1 LKKIRDLK
9 DQIDLD
15 KKAKQDI
22 ESYYRNT
29 LDEKEKLIALL
40 KVSQITENQ
49 PQSPTKSEKEEPVF
63 NVKTESLEELKDK
76 NKRLELL
83 LVKSKEFVKA
93 QKEQLNALNNEKE
106 NTKKVNENEILM
118 KLEEERN
125 RFESECKTAELKINE
140 LNLMIAESR
149 DSQVKLNTELNQKDI
164 FYQDQ
169 IKMMKIEFDEKQANF
184 ENETKKSNEII
195 ESLKQNKNKFKD
207 LEDQIEKLKEE
218 KEVYLKSTRETQDAK
233 ITNLEAELNHLKQLN
248 ENLTF
253 EKSKLDDDFSTK
265 ETELIKLNETI
276 LKLEKEIQSKEES
289 LIQANDQIKT
299 IKLEAENNLNE
310 IIKPLNE
317 NYFNLKSLIN
327 HKLNNTEENCDIGLL
342 IDNFK
347 NNLENKIQELNEEME
362 KKQHE
367 VNIEKNNYKRLLDEF
382 REFKETDFINLK
394 NNFEIECENLK
405 RKNEKI
411 LIDYKV

>member
-140 LNLMIAESR
+140 LNLMIAESK

-169 IKMMKIEFDEKQANF
+169 IEMMKIEFDEKQANF
-184 ENETKKSNEII
+184 ENETKK
-195 ESLKQNKNKFKD
+195 
-207 LEDQIEKLKEE
+207 
-218 KEVYLKSTRETQDAK
+218 
-233 ITNLEAELNHLKQLN
+233 LN
-248 ENLTF
+248 EM
-253 EKSKLDDDFSTK
+253 
-265 ETELIKLNETI
+265 I
-276 LKLEKEIQSKEES
+276 
-289 LIQANDQIKT
+289 
-299 IKLEAENNLNE
+299 
-310 IIKPLNE
+310 
-317 NYFNLKSLIN
+317 
-327 HKLNNTEENCDIGLL
+327 
-342 IDNFK
+342 
-347 NNLENKIQELNEEME
+347 
-362 KKQHE
+362 
-367 VNIEKNNYKRLLDEF
+367 
-382 REFKETDFINLK
+382 
-394 NNFEIECENLK
+394 
-405 RKNEKI
+405 
-411 LIDYKV
+411 

>member
-1 LKKIRDLK
+1 MPIFYQNFLAESQDKALKKIRDLK

-40 KVSQITENQ
+40 KISQVTESQ

-125 RFESECKTAELKINE
+125 RFESKCKTAELKINE

-169 IKMMKIEFDEKQANF
+169 IKMMKIEFDEKISVLHF
-184 ENETKKSNEII
+184 TSFTSI
-195 ESLKQNKNKFKD
+195 SFDQNVAYI
-207 LEDQIEKLKEE
+207 LT
-218 KEVYLKSTRETQDAK
+218 SDAD
-233 ITNLEAELNHLKQLN
+233 TP
-248 ENLTF
+248 
-253 EKSKLDDDFSTK
+253 
-265 ETELIKLNETI
+265 
-276 LKLEKEIQSKEES
+276 IQNM
-289 LIQANDQIKT
+289 A
-299 IKLEAENNLNE
+299 
-310 IIKPLNE
+310 
-317 NYFNLKSLIN
+317 F
-327 HKLNNTEENCDIGLL
+327 
-342 IDNFK
+342 
-347 NNLENKIQELNEEME
+347 
-362 KKQHE
+362 
-367 VNIEKNNYKRLLDEF
+367 
-382 REFKETDFINLK
+382 
-394 NNFEIECENLK
+394 
-405 RKNEKI
+405 
-411 LIDYKV
+411 